1 MKKNNDFQ
9 IPDITHR
16 RFEFIDNAKA
26 IGIVLVVL
34 GHTSGIPSW
43 TSDLIF
49 SFHMPLFFFV
59 SGYLLSERKL
69 QERTLPYCR
78 QVLRNLGIPYLL
90 FFGLS
95 YLYWLLTRNLGSK
108 SLKFAGV
115 SWYDP
120 LIGLVSG
127 LGDALYVNPALWFFP
142 TLITTTVLYHLIR
155 KRLPLGAATLLLVAV
170 GLVVCALAD
179 QVAWRLPLGLDNGWI
194 ALPFFAIGLWLR
206 DRTTSRPALSP
217 SAWGML
223 PVLALLPWWWL
234 VQLNGHGDLN
244 KMAFGHYP
252 LLYLPTALLGILA
265 CLGLSAA
272 LPVTPAR
279 RWLAASTLVI
289 FPTHALAFNLFSG
302 IAKNL
307 LHFPASIV
315 RTLPWAVT
323 VSVLAILLCIP
334 AGIVLARLLPSVF
347 RR

>member
-1 MKKNNDFQ
+1 MKKNNEHQ
-9 IPDITHR
+9 LPDTHHG

-34 GHTSGIPSW
+34 GHTTGIPGW
-43 TSDLIF
+43 TSNLIF

-69 QERTLPYCR
+69 SERTLPYCG

-108 SLKFAGV
+108 SLKFAGIP
-115 SWYDP
+115 WYDP
-120 LIGLVSG
+120 LAGLLSG

-142 TLITTTVLYHLIR
+142 TLITATVLYHLIR
-155 KRLPLGAATLLLVAV
+155 KWLPVGAATLLLVAIS
-170 GLVVCALAD
+170 LAVCTLAD
-179 QVAWRLPLGLDNGWI
+179 LAAWRLPLGLDNGWI
-194 ALPFFAIGLWLR
+194 ALSFFAIGQWLR
-206 DRTTSRPALSP
+206 HRAVTRPALLP
-217 SAWGML
+217 SNWGML
-223 PVLALLPWWWL
+223 PVLAVLPWLWL
-234 VQLNGHGDLN
+234 VQLNGHTDLN

-265 CLGLSAA
+265 CLGLAAA
-272 LPVTPAR
+272 LPVTSAR
-279 RWLAASTLVI
+279 RWLAGSTLVI

-307 LHFPASIV
+307 LHLPASV
-315 RTLPWAVT
+315 VNTLPWAVGST
-323 VSVLAILLCIP
+323 VLAILLCIP
-334 AGIVLARLLPSVF
+334 AGAVLARLLPSVF